1 MKTSENRP
9 REAGGG
15 YINGLITGAMVGAA
29 AVFLSSTK
37 YGRRLS
43 KKMRLSG
50 KTTFAEL
57 EKLVDEI
64 KQKEMGGGEKAKTD
78 KKDLS
83 YIEQLQEKGRAVAQ
97 NFFKRD
103 GKTLG

>member
-1 MKTSENRP
+1 MSKDRP
-9 REAGGG
+9 ASGGS
-15 YINGLITGAMVGAA
+15 YFNGLLTGVMVGAA

-43 KKMRLSG
+43 KKMRVSG
-50 KTTFAEL
+50 KKTFAEL
-57 EKLVDEI
+57 EELVDEI
-64 KQKEMGGGEKAKTD
+64 KDNDPGLADEVKTD

-97 NFFKRD
+97 NFFKRN